1 MERLSDT
8 GQPGN
13 DVKEI
18 GPDLLTILFLYFMA
32 CSEENS

>member
-1 MERLSDT
+1 MEWLSDT

-18 GPDLLTILFLYFMA
+18 GPDLLTILFLYFIA
-32 CSEENS
+32 CTENS